1 MFKQAIIALL
11 FVSASAEMLNAKSH
25 KGRALLKNA
34 QVIEP
39 STHLRKLEEAYYNAQ
54 NGNWNQYEN
63 EANYE
68 FDISRLFIKYLGC
81 SEFMSADSDWEDE
94 QQQNQQQYYYQN
106 QQQGDEGQ
114 DGEDGQ
120 EQEQQEQNYDNAQQ
134 NYYNAQNYNDG
145 LEKSSL
151 VRFTLC
157 SDTSCSSCS
166 GEYAVDM
173 LEFVD
178 AYTESK
184 QDTLEYQCEMIREK
198 CYCSSGNWAQ
208 CFYDCYQQAEF
219 DLVGSDEGVQYC
231 LDEYYGNES
240 FELQAYLECR
250 GT

>member
-1 MFKQAIIALL
+1 MFKQAIVALL
-11 FVSASAEMLNAKSH
+11 FASASAEMLNAKSN
-25 KGRALLKNA
+25 KGKALLKHA

-39 STHLRKLEEAYYNAQ
+39 STHLRKLEENYYNQ
-54 NGNWNQYEN
+54 NGNYNQYQN

-68 FDISRLFIKYLGC
+68 FDVSRLFIKYLGC
-81 SEFMSADSDWEDE
+81 SEFMAYDNDYQEE

-106 QQQGDEGQ
+106 QQQGG

-120 EQEQQEQNYDNAQQ
+120 DGQQQQNYNQNQNNNNAQQ
-134 NYYNAQNYNDG
+134 YNDG
-145 LEKSSL
+145 MEKSSL

-208 CFYDCYQQAEF
+208 CFYDCYQQADF
-219 DLVGSDEGVQYC
+219 DLYGSDEGVNYC
-231 LDEYYGNES
+231 LNEYYGNES